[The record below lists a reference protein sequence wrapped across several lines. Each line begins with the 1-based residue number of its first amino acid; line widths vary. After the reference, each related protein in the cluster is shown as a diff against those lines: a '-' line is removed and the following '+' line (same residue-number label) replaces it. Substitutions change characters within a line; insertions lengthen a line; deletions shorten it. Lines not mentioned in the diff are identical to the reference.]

1 MTLRAPYY
9 QHAGVTV
16 YHGDCLAVLPELP
29 ANSVDL
35 ILTDPP
41 FFKVKGEAWDNQWA
55 KPSDFLAWLDCVLV
69 EFVRILKPNGSLY
82 MFASPQMG
90 ARVECLVAGR
100 FEVLTNIR
108 WRKAEGRH
116 KASCKEELRAFF
128 PASETIIFAEHFG
141 ADNAAKGEAG
151 YERKCDELRGFIF
164 EPVRKYLDDER
175 VRCGVSKKDIEA
187 ATGTQMCSHWFTQS
201 QWALPTAEHYAT
213 LQALFNRSGGGEFLR
228 KEYEELRKEYEELRK
243 EYEELRKEYEELRR
257 PFSVSSKVPYTDVW
271 DFETVGNHPGKH
283 ICEKPDP
290 LLRHMIAAS
299 SKPGGVVLD
308 AFGGSGSTANA
319 ARALGRSAISIE
331 IDERWCLRQAQLL
344 SQGSLF

>member
-1 MTLRAPYY
+1 
-9 QHAGVTV
+9 
-16 YHGDCLAVLPELP
+16 
-29 ANSVDL
+29 
-35 ILTDPP
+35 
-41 FFKVKGEAWDNQWA
+41 
-55 KPSDFLAWLDCVLV
+55 
-69 EFVRILKPNGSLY
+69 
-82 MFASPQMG
+82 MG
-90 ARVECLVAGR
+90 ARVEILVGGR
-100 FEVLTNIR
+100 FQVLNNIR
-108 WRKAEGRH
+108 WRKEEGWH
-116 KASCKEELRAFF
+116 KAACKEELRAFF
-128 PASETIIFAEHFG
+128 PASETIIFAEHVG
-141 ADNAAKGEAG
+141 ADNAAKGESG

-175 VRCGVSKKDIEA
+175 VRCGVSKKAIET

-213 LQALFNRSGGGEFLR
+213 LQRLFNESSGGDFLR
-228 KEYEELRKEYEELRK
+228 KEYDELRK

>member
-1 MTLRAPYY
+1 MTLKPYY
-9 QHAGVTV
+9 EHGGVTI
-16 YHGDCLAVLPELP
+16 YNGDCLDVLPRLP
-29 ANSVDL
+29 DNSVDL

-41 FFKVKGEAWDNQWA
+41 YFKVKGDAWDNQWD
-55 KPSDFLAWLDCVLV
+55 KPADFLAWLDRVLV
-69 EFVRILKPNGSLY
+69 EFARILKANGSLY
-82 MFASPQMG
+82 LFASPQMG
-90 ARVECLVAGR
+90 ARVECLVGGR

-108 WRKAEGRH
+108 WRKAGGYH

-151 YERKCDELRGFIF
+151 YERKCDELRGFVF

-175 VRCGVSKKDIEA
+175 VRCGASKKDIEA

-213 LQALFNRSGGGEFLR
+213 LQALFNRSGGDFLR
-228 KEYEELRKEYEELRK
+228 KEYDELRKEYD
-243 EYEELRKEYEELRR
+243 ELRR
-257 PFSVSSKVPYTDVW
+257 PFSVSAKVPYTDVW
-271 DFETVGNHPGKH
+271 DFETVGNYPGKH
-283 ICEKPDP
+283 VCEKPAAM
-290 LLRHMIAAS
+290 LRHMIAAS
-299 SKPGGVVLD
+299 SKPGAVVLD

-331 IDERWCLRQAQLL
+331 LNERWCRRQAALM
-344 SQGSLF
+344 SQGMLTI

>member
-9 QHAGVTV
+9 QHEGVTI

-29 ANSVDL
+29 DNSVDL
-35 ILTDPP
+35 IVTDPP
-41 FFKVKGEAWDNQWA
+41 YFKVKSVAWDNQWD
-55 KPSDFLAWLDCVLV
+55 KPSDFLAWLDRVLV
-69 EFVRILKPNGSLY
+69 EFARTLKPNGSLY
-82 MFASPQMG
+82 LFASPQMG

-100 FEVLTNIR
+100 FDVLNSIT
-108 WRKAEGRH
+108 WRKPPFSTKAEMF
-116 KASCKEELRAFF
+116 AKEAMRAYF
-128 PASETIIFAEHFG
+128 PASERIIFAG
-141 ADNAAKGEAG
+141 QLIGDDLARQEAG
-151 YERKCDELRGFIF
+151 YDSQCEAAKRATFGDYLRG
-164 EPVRKYLDDER
+164 EMNRS
-175 VRCGVSKKDIEA
+175 GVSAKEVA
-187 ATGTQMCSHWFTQS
+187 
-201 QWALPTAEHYAT
+201 
-213 LQALFNRSGGGEFLR
+213 ALFPSASGGITGCVSNWLLGLNCPTPVQWLSIRARLNQGGGEF
-228 KEYEELRKEYEELRK
+228 LRKEYEELRK

>member
-9 QHAGVTV
+9 QHEGVTI

-29 ANSVDL
+29 DNSVDL
-35 ILTDPP
+35 IVTDPP
-41 FFKVKGEAWDNQWA
+41 YFKVKSVAWDNQWD
-55 KPSDFLAWLDCVLV
+55 KPSDFLAWLDRVLV

-82 MFASPQMG
+82 LFASPQMG
-90 ARVECLVAGR
+90 ARVECLVGGR
-100 FEVLTNIR
+100 FQVLTNIR
-108 WRKAEGRH
+108 WRKEEGRH

-141 ADNAAKGEAG
+141 ADNAAKGEVG
-151 YERKCDELRGFIF
+151 YDRKCDELRGFVF

-175 VRCGVSKKDIEA
+175 VRCGVSKKAIEM

-213 LQALFNRSGGGEFLR
+213 LQRLFNESSEGDFLR
-228 KEYEELRKEYEELRK
+228 KEYDELRKEYDELRK
-243 EYEELRKEYEELRR
+243 EYDELRR

>member
-1 MTLRAPYY
+1 MTPYY
-9 QHAGVTV
+9 DQDGVTI
-16 YHGDCLAVLPELP
+16 YNGDCLRVLPAIP
-29 ANSVDL
+29 DNSVDL

-41 FFKVKGEAWDNQWA
+41 YFKVKGDAWDNQWD
-55 KPSDFLAWLDCVLV
+55 KPADFLAWLDRVLA
-69 EFVRILKPNGSLY
+69 EFARILKPNGSLY
-82 MFASPQMG
+82 LFASPQMG
-90 ARVECLVAGR
+90 ARVECLVGGR
-100 FEVLTNIR
+100 FQVLTNIR
-108 WRKAEGRH
+108 WRKEEGRH

-141 ADNAAKGEAG
+141 ADNAAKGESG
-151 YERKCDELRGFIF
+151 YERKCDELRGFVF

-175 VRCGVSKKDIEA
+175 VRCGVSKKAIEM

-213 LQALFNRSGGGEFLR
+213 LQRLFNESSEGDFLR
-228 KEYEELRKEYEELRK
+228 KEYDELRKEYD
-243 EYEELRKEYEELRR
+243 ELRR

>member
-1 MTLRAPYY
+1 MILQPYY
-9 QHAGVTV
+9 EHGGVTI
-16 YHGDCLAVLPELP
+16 YNGDCLDILPRLP

-41 FFKVKGEAWDNQWA
+41 YFKVKGDAWDNQWD
-55 KPSDFLAWLDCVLV
+55 KPADFLAWLDRVLV
-69 EFVRILKPNGSLY
+69 EFARILKANGSLY
-82 MFASPQMG
+82 LFASPQMG
-90 ARVECLVAGR
+90 ARVECLVGGR

-128 PASETIIFAEHFG
+128 PASETIIFAEHFD

-175 VRCGVSKKDIEA
+175 ARCGASKKDIEA

-201 QWALPTAEHYAT
+201 QWSLPTAEHYAT
-213 LQALFNRSGGGEFLR
+213 LQALFNRSGGDFLR
-228 KEYEELRKEYEELRK
+228 KEYDELRKEYD
-243 EYEELRKEYEELRR
+243 ELRR
-257 PFSVSSKVPYTDVW
+257 PFSVSAKVPYTDVW
-271 DFETVGNHPGKH
+271 DFETVGNYPGKH
-283 ICEKPDP
+283 VCEKPAAM
-290 LLRHMIAAS
+290 LRHMIAAS
-299 SKPGGVVLD
+299 SKPGAVVLD

-331 IDERWCLRQAQLL
+331 LDEQWCRRQAALM
-344 SQGSLF
+344 SQGMLPI